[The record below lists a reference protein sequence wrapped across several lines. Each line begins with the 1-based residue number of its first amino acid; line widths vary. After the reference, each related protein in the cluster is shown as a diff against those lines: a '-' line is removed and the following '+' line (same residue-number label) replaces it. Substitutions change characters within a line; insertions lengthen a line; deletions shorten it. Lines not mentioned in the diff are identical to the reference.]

1 MAKAQFQGYARGK
14 GYTSIDPGYIALT
27 RDTEKQQRELADLKE
42 NQKEARERDLKAEA
56 MLERSQQIE
65 EANRKDINIEKQV
78 LSTQEQA
85 LRTNRDQVTRNFNA
99 ELRKQEQKAEDLK
112 SILNFSQTAVKAFQ
126 EYNKKT
132 WDNTADSAYNYYM
145 QHGLSTEDQIQ
156 MDLLEDDNW
165 RRGEAFENVADQM
178 RQEGYPHEEVMYVR
192 GKNSASDYGRL
203 KAYSVMAGDQFGT
216 WATGKLSEMENV
228 QTVEQK
234 QAALEKLRIQYLKAH
249 KLYGVSADFLDPMFT
264 KMRNSTDRIVNAAK
278 LERSVEFS
286 ARRTKEKEE
295 VLVAYKNGQ
304 SLNEYFVQIDR
315 QLKPDGSEY
324 TKTEAKQLVFDKLQD
339 INAFSDE
346 DVLKL
351 LKTPL
356 LHQEG
361 TWGSSN
367 PEQVKDLFYQRSIDK
382 ETRDNNTKTIVEQK
396 KKEERQALKAFFD
409 DPTKWNGDR
418 RVAQQGIDSLR
429 KSGHTVEEVA
439 EFLPYLDQSI
449 QGRNDGDYW
458 TDQINGLIEDKR
470 LTTEDLKGPF
480 VPQNLKDKHYTKA
493 LENEAIFKAA
503 KIKDNVIPSIK
514 DQLKSALKLETI
526 DKTTHSSFNLALY
539 HAETEFRGLLLDG
552 VSAEDALTKVLDNI
566 EKGRGKFNVVNYG
579 EEGHRDGDF
588 KHTQSFF
595 GAFVPG
601 SHKNAAKVTPTTTT
615 DERVKVIDEVIT
627 DPSLVTKKLL
637 IHPERLK
644 ELRDDIKAGR
654 SYRLPQICFDLSQG
668 DPELFGSPLDVW
680 QAQLKAANLEDH
692 GLKIDDF
699 TPTLFRD
706 TTDPLGKKM
715 LTNLRTKADIRK
727 ILQVTY
733 KPSSVRDPSFMSP
746 NVITSLGK
754 IAKPELYYLD
764 DFYNS
769 SDTQVNEILK
779 TDNDYSYEIKEGF
792 EAGTW
797 YKFPLN

>member
-14 GYTSIDPGYIALT
+14 GFTSIDPGYIALT
-27 RDTEKQQRELADLKE
+27 RQSEKQQRELAGLKE

-65 EANRKDINIEKQV
+65 GANRKDINIEQQV

-99 ELRKQEQKAEDLK
+99 ELKKHEQKAEDLK

-132 WDNTADSAYNYYM
+132 WDNTAESAYNYYM

-165 RRGEAFENVADQM
+165 RRGETFENVADQM
-178 RQEGYPHEEVMYVR
+178 REEGYPHEEVMYVR

-203 KAYSVMAGDQFGT
+203 KAYSVMAGEQFGT

-264 KMRNSTDRIVNAAK
+264 KMRNSSDRIVNAAK

-295 VLVAYKNGQ
+295 VLLAYKNGQ
-304 SLNEYFVQIDR
+304 SLNEYFIQIDR

-324 TKTEAKQLVFDKLQD
+324 TKTEAKQLVFDKLLD
-339 INAFSDE
+339 VNAFSDE

-351 LKTPL
+351 LDTPL

-367 PEQVKDLFYQRSIDK
+367 PEQVRDLLYQRALNK
-382 ETRDNNTKTIVEQK
+382 ETRDNNTKVIVEQK

-418 RVAQQGIDSLR
+418 RIAQKGIDTLR

-458 TDQINGLIEDKR
+458 TAQINGLIEDKR

-480 VPQNLKDKHYTKA
+480 VPKDLKDKHYTKA

-503 KIKDNVIPSIK
+503 KIKDNVIPAIE
-514 DQLKSALKLETI
+514 DQLKSSLKLETI

-539 HAETEFRGLLLDG
+539 HAETEFREQILDG
-552 VSAEDALTKVLDNI
+552 VSAKDALTNVLDDIKN
-566 EKGRGKFNVVNYG
+566 GVGKFNVINP
-579 EEGHRDGDF
+579 GD
-588 KHTQSFF
+588 KGALPRMSFF

-601 SHKNAAKVTPTTTT
+601 SHKNAAQVTPTITT
-615 DERVKVIDEVIT
+615 DERVRVIDEVIT

-668 DPELFGSPLDVW
+668 DPALFGSPLDVW
-680 QAQLKAANLEDH
+680 QSQLKAANLEDH

-733 KPSSVRDPSFMSP
+733 KPSSVRDPRFMSP
-746 NVITSLGK
+746 NVVKSLGK

-764 DFYNS
+764 DFYKPF
-769 SDTQVNEILK
+769 DTQVNEILK
-779 TDNDYSYEIKEGF
+779 TDSDYSYEIKGGF

-797 YKFPLN
+797 YKSQLN

>member
-14 GYTSIDPGYIALT
+14 GFTSIDPGYIALT
-27 RDTEKQQRELADLKE
+27 RQSEKQQRELAGLKE

-65 EANRKDINIEKQV
+65 GANRKDINIEQQV

-99 ELRKQEQKAEDLK
+99 ELKKQEQKAEDLK

-132 WDNTADSAYNYYM
+132 WDNTAESAYNYYM

-165 RRGEAFENVADQM
+165 RRGETFENVADQM
-178 RQEGYPHEEVMYVR
+178 REEGYPHEEVMYVR

-203 KAYSVMAGDQFGT
+203 KAYSVMAGEQFGT

-264 KMRNSTDRIVNAAK
+264 KMRNSSDRIVNAAK

-295 VLVAYKNGQ
+295 VLLAYKNGQ
-304 SLNEYFVQIDR
+304 SLNEYFIQIDR

-324 TKTEAKQLVFDKLQD
+324 TKTEAKQLVFDKLLD
-339 INAFSDE
+339 VNAFSDE

-351 LKTPL
+351 LDTPL

-367 PEQVKDLFYQRSIDK
+367 PEQVRDLLYQRALNK
-382 ETRDNNTKTIVEQK
+382 ETRDNNTKVIVEQK

-418 RVAQQGIDSLR
+418 RIAQKGIDTLR

-458 TDQINGLIEDKR
+458 TAQINGLIEDKR

-480 VPQNLKDKHYTKA
+480 VPKDLKDKHYTKA

-503 KIKDNVIPSIK
+503 KIKDNVIPAIE
-514 DQLKSALKLETI
+514 DQLKSSLKLETI

-539 HAETEFRGLLLDG
+539 HAETEFREQILDG
-552 VSAEDALTKVLDNI
+552 VSAKDALTNVLDDIKN
-566 EKGRGKFNVVNYG
+566 GVGKFNVINP
-579 EEGHRDGDF
+579 GD
-588 KHTQSFF
+588 KGALPRMSFF

-601 SHKNAAKVTPTTTT
+601 SHKNAAQVTPTITT
-615 DERVKVIDEVIT
+615 DERVRVIDEVIT

-668 DPELFGSPLDVW
+668 DPALFGSPLDVW
-680 QAQLKAANLEDH
+680 QSQLKAANLEDH

-733 KPSSVRDPSFMSP
+733 KPSSVRDPRFMSP
-746 NVITSLGK
+746 NVVKSLGK

-764 DFYNS
+764 DFYKPF
-769 SDTQVNEILK
+769 DTQVNEILK
-779 TDNDYSYEIKEGF
+779 TDSDYSYEIKGGF

-797 YKFPLN
+797 YKSQLN

>member
-27 RDTEKQQRELADLKE
+27 RDSEKQQRELADLKE

-56 MLERSQQIE
+56 MLERSQKIE
-65 EANRKDINIEKQV
+65 EANRKDINIEQQV

-99 ELRKQEQKAEDLK
+99 ELKKQEQKAEDLK

-132 WDNTADSAYNYYM
+132 WDNTAESAYNYYM

-165 RRGEAFENVADQM
+165 RRGETFENVADQM
-178 RQEGYPHEEVMYVR
+178 REEGYPLEEEMYVR

-264 KMRNSTDRIVNAAK
+264 KMRNSTDRIVNKAK
-278 LERSVEFS
+278 LDRDVEFS

-295 VLVAYKNGQ
+295 VLLANLNPQ
-304 SLNEYFVQIDR
+304 ALNEYYFQKRREV
-315 QLKPDGSEY
+315 KPNGTFY
-324 TKTEAKQLVFDKLQD
+324 TPAEAKQAVFDLL
-339 INAFSDE
+339 SDVRRFPN
-346 DVLKL
+346 DAAVIKL
-351 LKTPL
+351 LEEAQL
-356 LHQEG
+356 SNQNN
-361 TWGSSN
+361 TWAGANSM
-367 PEQVKDLFYQRSIDK
+367 QVADLILQRTNAKI
-382 ETRDNNTKTIVEQK
+382 TNDNNTKVIVEQK
-396 KKEERQALKAFFD
+396 KKEERQALKTFLE

-418 RVAQQGIDSLR
+418 RVLQQGINSLR
-429 KSGHTVEEVA
+429 NSGHTVEELA
-439 EFLPYLDQSI
+439 EFLPYADQSI

-458 TDQINGLIEDKR
+458 TDQINGLIEDNR

-480 VPQNLKDKHYTKA
+480 VPKDLKDKHWQKA
-493 LENEAIFKAA
+493 VENEEIFKAA
-503 KIKDNVIPSIK
+503 KIKDNVIPAIE
-514 DQLKSALKLETI
+514 DQLKSSLKLETI

-539 HAETEFRGLLLDG
+539 HAETEFRGQILDG
-552 VSAEDALTKVLDNI
+552 VSAKDALTNVLDDIKN
-566 EKGRGKFNVVNYG
+566 GVGKFNVVNP
-579 EEGHRDGDF
+579 GD
-588 KHTQSFF
+588 KGALEVQSFF

-680 QAQLKAANLEDH
+680 QAQLKAADLEDH

>member
-14 GYTSIDPGYIALT
+14 GFTSIDPGYIALT
-27 RDTEKQQRELADLKE
+27 RQSEKQQRELAGLKE

-65 EANRKDINIEKQV
+65 GANRKDINIEQQV

-99 ELRKQEQKAEDLK
+99 ELKKQEQKAEDLK

-132 WDNTADSAYNYYM
+132 WDNTAESAYNYYM

-156 MDLLEDDNW
+156 MDLMEDYNW
-165 RRGEAFENVADQM
+165 RGGETLENVADQM
-178 RQEGYPHEEVMYVR
+178 REEGYPHEEVMYVR

-203 KAYSVMAGDQFGT
+203 KAYSVMAGEQFGT

-264 KMRNSTDRIVNAAK
+264 KMRNSSDRIVNAAK

-295 VLVAYKNGQ
+295 VLLAYKNGQ
-304 SLNEYFVQIDR
+304 SLNEYFIQIDR

-324 TKTEAKQLVFDKLQD
+324 TKTEAKQLVFDKLLD
-339 INAFSDE
+339 VNAFSDE

-351 LKTPL
+351 LDTPL

-367 PEQVKDLFYQRSIDK
+367 PEQVRDLLYQRALNK
-382 ETRDNNTKTIVEQK
+382 ETRDNNTKVIVEQK

-418 RVAQQGIDSLR
+418 RIAQKGIDTLR

-458 TDQINGLIEDKR
+458 TAQINGLIEDKR

-480 VPQNLKDKHYTKA
+480 VPKDLKDKHYTKA

-503 KIKDNVIPSIK
+503 KIKDNVIPAIE
-514 DQLKSALKLETI
+514 DQLKSSLKLETI

-539 HAETEFRGLLLDG
+539 HAETEFREQILDG
-552 VSAEDALTKVLDNI
+552 VSAKDALTNVLDDIKN
-566 EKGRGKFNVVNYG
+566 GVGKFNVINP
-579 EEGHRDGDF
+579 GD
-588 KHTQSFF
+588 KGALPRMSFF

-601 SHKNAAKVTPTTTT
+601 SHKNAAQVTPTTTT
-615 DERVKVIDEVIT
+615 DERVRVIDEVIT

-668 DPELFGSPLDVW
+668 DPALFGSPLDVW
-680 QAQLKAANLEDH
+680 QSQLKAANLEDH

-733 KPSSVRDPSFMSP
+733 KPSSVRDPRFMSP
-746 NVITSLGK
+746 NVVKSLGK

-764 DFYNS
+764 DFYKPF
-769 SDTQVNEILK
+769 DTQVNEILK
-779 TDNDYSYEIKEGF
+779 TDSDYSYEIKGGF

-797 YKFPLN
+797 YKSQLN

>member
-27 RDTEKQQRELADLKE
+27 RQSEKQQRELAGLKE

-65 EANRKDINIEKQV
+65 GANRKDINIEQQV

-99 ELRKQEQKAEDLK
+99 ELKKQEQKAEDLK

-132 WDNTADSAYNYYM
+132 WDNTAESAYNYYM

-156 MDLLEDDNW
+156 MDLMEDYNW
-165 RRGEAFENVADQM
+165 RGGETLENVADQM
-178 RQEGYPHEEVMYVR
+178 REEGYPHEEVMYVR

-203 KAYSVMAGDQFGT
+203 KAYSVMAGEQFGT

-264 KMRNSTDRIVNAAK
+264 KMRNSSDRIVNAAK

-295 VLVAYKNGQ
+295 VLLAYKNGQ
-304 SLNEYFVQIDR
+304 SLNEYFIQIDR

-324 TKTEAKQLVFDKLQD
+324 TKTEAKQLVFDKLLD
-339 INAFSDE
+339 VNAFSDE

-351 LKTPL
+351 LDTPL

-367 PEQVKDLFYQRSIDK
+367 PEQVRDLLYQRALNK
-382 ETRDNNTKTIVEQK
+382 ETRDNNTKVIVEQK

-418 RVAQQGIDSLR
+418 RIAQKGIDTLR

-458 TDQINGLIEDKR
+458 TAQINGLIEDKR

-480 VPQNLKDKHYTKA
+480 VPKDLKDKHYTKA

-503 KIKDNVIPSIK
+503 KIKDNVIPAIE
-514 DQLKSALKLETI
+514 DQLKSSLKLETI

-539 HAETEFRGLLLDG
+539 HAETEFREQILDG
-552 VSAEDALTKVLDNI
+552 VSAKDALTNVLDDIKN
-566 EKGRGKFNVVNYG
+566 GVGKFNVINP
-579 EEGHRDGDF
+579 GD
-588 KHTQSFF
+588 KGALPRMSFF

-601 SHKNAAKVTPTTTT
+601 SHKNAAQVTPTATT
-615 DERVKVIDEVIT
+615 DERVRVIDEVIT

-668 DPELFGSPLDVW
+668 DPALFGSPLDVW
-680 QAQLKAANLEDH
+680 QSQLKAANLEDH

-733 KPSSVRDPSFMSP
+733 KPSSVRDPRFMSP
-746 NVITSLGK
+746 NVVKSLGK

-764 DFYNS
+764 DFYKPF
-769 SDTQVNEILK
+769 DTQVNEILK
-779 TDNDYSYEIKEGF
+779 TDSDYSYEIKGGF

-797 YKFPLN
+797 YKSQLN

>member
-1 MAKAQFQGYARGK
+1 
-14 GYTSIDPGYIALT
+14 
-27 RDTEKQQRELADLKE
+27 
-42 NQKEARERDLKAEA
+42 
-56 MLERSQQIE
+56 
-65 EANRKDINIEKQV
+65 
-78 LSTQEQA
+78 
-85 LRTNRDQVTRNFNA
+85 
-99 ELRKQEQKAEDLK
+99 
-112 SILNFSQTAVKAFQ
+112 
-126 EYNKKT
+126 
-132 WDNTADSAYNYYM
+132 
-145 QHGLSTEDQIQ
+145 
-156 MDLLEDDNW
+156 
-165 RRGEAFENVADQM
+165 
-178 RQEGYPHEEVMYVR
+178 
-192 GKNSASDYGRL
+192 
-203 KAYSVMAGDQFGT
+203 
-216 WATGKLSEMENV
+216 MENV

-264 KMRNSTDRIVNAAK
+264 KMRNSSDRIVNAAK

-295 VLVAYKNGQ
+295 VLLAYKNGQ
-304 SLNEYFVQIDR
+304 SLNEYFIQIDR

-324 TKTEAKQLVFDKLQD
+324 TKTEAKQLVFDKLLD
-339 INAFSDE
+339 VNAFSDE

-351 LKTPL
+351 LDTPL

-367 PEQVKDLFYQRSIDK
+367 PEQVRDLLYQRALNK
-382 ETRDNNTKTIVEQK
+382 ETRDNNTKVIVEQK

-418 RVAQQGIDSLR
+418 RIAQKGIDTLR

-458 TDQINGLIEDKR
+458 TAQINGLIEDKR

-480 VPQNLKDKHYTKA
+480 VPKDLKDKHYTKA

-503 KIKDNVIPSIK
+503 KIKDNVIPAIE
-514 DQLKSALKLETI
+514 DQLKSSLKLETI

-539 HAETEFRGLLLDG
+539 HAETEFREQILDG
-552 VSAEDALTKVLDNI
+552 VSAKDALTNVLDDIKN
-566 EKGRGKFNVVNYG
+566 GVGKFNVINP
-579 EEGHRDGDF
+579 GD
-588 KHTQSFF
+588 KGALPRMSFF

-601 SHKNAAKVTPTTTT
+601 SHKNAAQVTPTITT
-615 DERVKVIDEVIT
+615 DERVRVIDEVIT

-668 DPELFGSPLDVW
+668 DPALFGSPLDVW
-680 QAQLKAANLEDH
+680 QSQLKAANLEDH

-733 KPSSVRDPSFMSP
+733 KPSSVRDPRFMSP
-746 NVITSLGK
+746 NVVKSLGK

-764 DFYNS
+764 DFYKPF
-769 SDTQVNEILK
+769 DTQVNEILK
-779 TDNDYSYEIKEGF
+779 TDSDYSYEIKGGF

-797 YKFPLN
+797 YKSQLN

>member
-14 GYTSIDPGYIALT
+14 GFTSIDPGYIALT
-27 RDTEKQQRELADLKE
+27 RQSEKQQRELAGLKE

-65 EANRKDINIEKQV
+65 GANRKDINIEQQV

-99 ELRKQEQKAEDLK
+99 ELKKQEQKAEDLK

-132 WDNTADSAYNYYM
+132 WDNTAESAYNYYM

-165 RRGEAFENVADQM
+165 RRGETFENVADQM
-178 RQEGYPHEEVMYVR
+178 REEGYPHEEVMYVR

-295 VLVAYKNGQ
+295 VLLAYKNGQ

-324 TKTEAKQLVFDKLQD
+324 TKTEAKQLVFDKLLD
-339 INAFSDE
+339 VNAFSDE

-351 LKTPL
+351 LDTPL

-367 PEQVKDLFYQRSIDK
+367 PEQVRDLLYQRALNK
-382 ETRDNNTKTIVEQK
+382 ETRDNNTKVIVEQK

-409 DPTKWNGDR
+409 DPTKWNGDKR
-418 RVAQQGIDSLR
+418 IAQQGIDTLR

-458 TDQINGLIEDKR
+458 TAQINGLIEDKR

-493 LENEAIFKAA
+493 VENEAIFKAA
-503 KIKDNVIPSIK
+503 KIEDNVIPAIE
-514 DQLKSALKLETI
+514 DQLKSSLKLETI

-539 HAETEFRGLLLDG
+539 HAETEFREQILDG
-552 VSAEDALTKVLDNI
+552 VSAKDALTNVLDDIKN
-566 EKGRGKFNVVNYG
+566 GVGKFNVINPG
-579 EEGHRDGDF
+579 AKGALPRM
-588 KHTQSFF
+588 SFF

-601 SHKNAAKVTPTTTT
+601 SHKNAAQVTPTITT
-615 DERVKVIDEVIT
+615 DERVRVIDEVIT

-668 DPELFGSPLDVW
+668 DPALFGSPLDVW

-733 KPSSVRDPSFMSP
+733 KPSSVRDPRFMSP
-746 NVITSLGK
+746 NVVKSLGK

-764 DFYNS
+764 DFYKPF
-769 SDTQVNEILK
+769 DTQVNEILK
-779 TDNDYSYEIKEGF
+779 TDSDYSYEIKGGF

-797 YKFPLN
+797 YKSQLN

>member
-14 GYTSIDPGYIALT
+14 GFTSIDPGYIALT
-27 RDTEKQQRELADLKE
+27 RQSEKQQRELAGLKE

-56 MLERSQQIE
+56 MLERSQENE
-65 EANRKDINIEKQV
+65 EANRKDINIEQQV

-99 ELRKQEQKAEDLK
+99 ELKKQEQKAEDLK

-132 WDNTADSAYNYYM
+132 WDNTAESAYNYYM

-165 RRGEAFENVADQM
+165 RRGETFENVADQM
-178 RQEGYPHEEVMYVR
+178 REEGYPHEEVMYVR

-295 VLVAYKNGQ
+295 VLLAYKNGQ

-324 TKTEAKQLVFDKLQD
+324 TKTEAKQLVFDKLLD
-339 INAFSDE
+339 VNAFSDE

-351 LKTPL
+351 LDTPL

-367 PEQVKDLFYQRSIDK
+367 PEQVRDLLYQRALNK
-382 ETRDNNTKTIVEQK
+382 ETRDNNTKVIVEQK
-396 KKEERQALKAFFD
+396 KKEERQALKTFLD

-418 RVAQQGIDSLR
+418 RIAQKGIDTLR

-458 TDQINGLIEDKR
+458 TAQINGLIEDKR

-480 VPQNLKDKHYTKA
+480 VPKDLKDKHYTKA

-503 KIKDNVIPSIK
+503 KIKDNVIPAIE

-539 HAETEFRGLLLDG
+539 HAETEFREQILDG
-552 VSAEDALTKVLDNI
+552 VSAKDALTNVLDDIKN
-566 EKGRGKFNVVNYG
+566 GVGKFNVINP
-579 EEGHRDGDF
+579 GD
-588 KHTQSFF
+588 KGASPLQSFF

-601 SHKNAAKVTPTTTT
+601 SHKNAAQVTPTTTT
-615 DERVKVIDEVIT
+615 DEIIRVLDEVIP

-654 SYRLPQICFDLSQG
+654 SYRLPQICFELSQG
-668 DPELFGSPLDVW
+668 DPKLFGSPLDVW

-715 LTNLRTKADIRK
+715 ITNLRTKADIRK

-733 KPSSVRDPSFMSP
+733 KPSSVRDPRFMSP
-746 NVITSLGK
+746 NVVKSLGK

-764 DFYNS
+764 DFYKPF
-769 SDTQVNEILK
+769 DTQVNEILK
-779 TDNDYSYEIKEGF
+779 TDSDYSYEIKGGF

-797 YKFPLN
+797 YKSQLN